1 MEFFNKNEE
10 VIDITLTPR
19 GRELLAQGLFKPAHY
34 TFHDIDVRYENNNGE
49 SQNEIVNRIYNT
61 PRLKTP
67 TYYKNGNFYRNGIT
81 GKVLRKHILSNE
93 IGDKININQYSPAWN
108 INFIDS
114 PNFQNYVSGSV
125 NTSLITPN
133 YYLVRYTADSFTN
146 IIENEGL
153 EDRIPQVDINYYYKK
168 VDCFSF
174 VDDDGKEYIKTF
186 IVEEKDLVLEVD
198 EINSFEEN
206 EYNNFNL
213 EAFLENVEDGNLINL
228 SFNKQ
233 IKDEYSIEQ
242 YLNISFD
249 NEASFTEEIKVEDIY
264 GSGGKE
270 LQTTC
275 D

>member
-49 SQNEIVNRIYNT
+49 SQNEVVNRIYNT

-67 TYYKNGNFYRNGIT
+67 TYYKNGNFYRDGKT

-108 INFIDS
+108 IKFIDS

-125 NTSLITPN
+125 NTALITPN

-153 EDRIPQVDINYYYKK
+153 EDRIPQVDVNYYYNK
-168 VDCFSF
+168 VDCYFF
-174 VDDDGKEYIKTF
+174 IGEDGKEYIKTF

>member
-49 SQNEIVNRIYNT
+49 SQNEVVNRIYNT

-67 TYYKNGNFYRNGIT
+67 TYYKNGNFYRDGKT

>member
-10 VIDITLTPR
+10 VIDVVLTPK
-19 GRELLAQGLFKPAHY
+19 GRELLSKGLFKPAYY
-34 TFHDIDVRYENNNGE
+34 TFHDIDVRYENNTNE
-49 SQNEIVNRIYNT
+49 QQNEITNRIKNT

-67 TYYKNGNFYRNGIT
+67 TYYSGSNFYRDEKNGLVI
-81 GKVLRKHILSNE
+81 RKHILSNE

-108 INFIDS
+108 IKFIDS
-114 PNFQNYVSGSV
+114 PNFQNFVTGSTTTALV
-125 NTSLITPN
+125 TPN

-146 IIENEGL
+146 IIENSGL
-153 EDRIPQVDINYYYKK
+153 EDRIPQIDVNYYYNK
-168 VDCFSF
+168 VDSFYF
-174 VDDDGKEYIKTF
+174 VDNDGKEYIKSF
-186 IVEEKDLVLEVD
+186 IVEEKDLLLEVD

-206 EYNNFNL
+206 EKINFDL
-213 EAFLENVEDGNLINL
+213 EVFLENQKEGQLVNL

-233 IKDEYSIEQ
+233 IKDKFSIEQ

-249 NEASFTEEIKVEDIY
+249 NDASFTEEIKIQDIY

-275 D
+275 E

>member
-206 EYNNFNL
+206 EYNNYNL